1 MGSIVIITT
10 GQPSTNPRLVKEAI
24 SLKKSGFSVTVI
36 YSFWDDWAELA
47 DEEILK
53 SNQTIS
59 WIKVGGTKRKNYL
72 LFLVT
77 KIAQKTS
84 SYLVNLFS
92 NNVFIQAQTQYR
104 SFFPALSA
112 AFKNKA
118 DLYIAHNIGAL
129 PVAALASKKNNSK
142 FAFDFEDFYRGETN
156 EEKYL
161 HRINLLENKF
171 LQKTVYTT
179 AASFLIGIAYKN
191 KYNFLNPV
199 VISNV
204 FSKKFSPQNITEYN
218 KNSVLKLFWFS
229 QTVGLNRGLQD
240 IIQAINLVEDS
251 VIELTILGKADQQ
264 IILQLKNLLKKNQ
277 HKIIWH
283 SNVNENELFYLATQ
297 FDVGLALEP
306 SFSINNNIA
315 LSNKIFTYITVGLA
329 VVVSNTQAQEQ
340 FIDENEG
347 IGFKY
352 NIGNF
357 EQLSDI
363 LKLYINNPKLLNE
376 HKKNALLLAN
386 TKYNWEL
393 EEQKLIQLINM
404 HV

>member
-1 MGSIVIITT
+1 M
-10 GQPSTNPRLVKEAI
+10 
-24 SLKKSGFSVTVI
+24 
-36 YSFWDDWAELA
+36 
-47 DEEILK
+47 
-53 SNQTIS
+53 
-59 WIKVGGTKRKNYL
+59 
-72 LFLVT
+72 
-77 KIAQKTS
+77 
-84 SYLVNLFS
+84 
-92 NNVFIQAQTQYR
+92 
-104 SFFPALSA
+104 
-112 AFKNKA
+112 
-118 DLYIAHNIGAL
+118 
-129 PVAALASKKNNSK
+129 
-142 FAFDFEDFYRGETN
+142 
-156 EEKYL
+156 
-161 HRINLLENKF
+161 
-171 LQKTVYTT
+171 
-179 AASFLIGIAYKN
+179 
-191 KYNFLNPV
+191 
-199 VISNV
+199 
-204 FSKKFSPQNITEYN
+204 
-218 KNSVLKLFWFS
+218 
-229 QTVGLNRGLQD
+229 
-240 IIQAINLVEDS
+240 
-251 VIELTILGKADQQ
+251 
-264 IILQLKNLLKKNQ
+264 KKNQ